1 MGVFSVSG
9 AKGGVHREHRTRR
22 THPCGCVLR
31 VRREGGGKGRA
42 KHEKHT
48 HVGVLSVFDAR
59 VEK

>member
-9 AKGGVHREHRTRR
+9 AKGVQREHRTQR
-22 THPCGCVLR
+22 THQRGCVLC

-59 VEK
+59 AEK